1 MQTILTITDWV
12 LFALLGFATAY
23 LFIFALASMRR
34 RRDRFPAARIEHR
47 MAVLIPAYREDRV
60 IDQSVE
66 AILAQQYPRERYE
79 AVVIADHCAPAT
91 LERLC
96 RSACWKSNSK
106 TVRKPKRS
114 IMPSHSSPLR
124 VKPSTWP

>member
-66 AILAQQYPRERYE
+66 AILAQQYPRKRYE
-79 AVVIADHCAPAT
+79 AVVIADN
-91 LERLC
+91 C